1 VVLRQLPAAARNND
15 WYSNSVQIIL
25 PAADIQEAAKQ
36 AP

>member
-1 VVLRQLPAAARNND
+1 VVLRQLPAAAGNTD
-15 WYSNSVQIIL
+15 WYSNSAQIVL